1 MTKYLLNSAVITTP
15 GIYEYY
21 IITSEQARKWYG
33 DGAGVVSTIGYE
45 ETANALSLLLGSPV
59 ATNRVTIKMN
69 VGDEALVFRLVLPP
83 GTPRIDPKDKGQ
95 NMQHVNAGH
104 WELGL
109 LRKIGEWAGA

>member
-1 MTKYLLNSAVITTP
+1 VTKYLLNSAVITTP

-21 IITSEQARKWYG
+21 IITPEQARKWYG
-33 DGAGVVSTIGYE
+33 DGADIISTIGYE

-59 ATNRVTIKMN
+59 AVNRVTIKMN

-95 NMQHVNAGH
+95 IMQHVNAGH

-109 LRKIGEWAGA
+109 LRKMGEWAGG